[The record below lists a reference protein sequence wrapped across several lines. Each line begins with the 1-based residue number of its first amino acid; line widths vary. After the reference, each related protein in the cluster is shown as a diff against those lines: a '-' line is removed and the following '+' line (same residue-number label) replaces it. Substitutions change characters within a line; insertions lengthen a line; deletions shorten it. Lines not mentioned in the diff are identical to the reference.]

1 MHTASALRVSRTA
14 QIGTYRHRGAVVRG
28 VPASIGPVQ
37 FGRLGGWV
45 TARCPRRLDP
55 LMRRAGGLWEPG
67 ARLWLIEPRRI
78 RPVIR
83 GLERT
88 VDPLFRR
95 AGIHLNG

>member
-1 MHTASALRVSRTA
+1 MG
-14 QIGTYRHRGAVVRG
+14 IE
-28 VPASIGPVQ
+28 VPASIGPVV

-45 TARCPRRLDP
+45 TVQCLREHIP
-55 LMRRAGGLWEPG
+55 LMVAAGGLWDPG

-78 RPVIR
+78 GPVIR

-95 AGIHLNG
+95 AGIRLDG